1 MPDTPD
7 DPCYIAALRILNYR
21 FNSEA
26 ELRRKL
32 RSKKF
37 EKETIDATIVRLHRE
52 KWLDDDRFAGA
63 FVRTRA
69 NRRIGKRRIA
79 RELQAAGVSGD
90 AAAQAITANIDPERE
105 REALSELCARRV
117 RVLIRRHGAEFLT
130 SGDGR
135 NKLAGYL
142 LKQGYDA
149 ALVAD
154 VLKEIPSLVHHQSD
168 S

>member
-1 MPDTPD
+1 VPDAPEN
-7 DPCYIAALRILNYR
+7 PCYIAALRILNFR

-32 RSKKF
+32 RAKKF
-37 EKETIDATIVRLHRE
+37 EKDVIDATIAQLHRE

-69 NRRIGKRRIA
+69 NRRVGKLRIV
-79 RELQAAGVSGD
+79 RELHAAGVSD
-90 AAAQAITANIDPERE
+90 SAAAQAIVDNIDPERE
-105 REALSELCARRV
+105 REALSELCARRA
-117 RVLIRRHGAEFLT
+117 RVLMRRHGAEFLT
-130 SGDGR
+130 SGEGR

-149 ALVAD
+149 ALVSEA
-154 VLKEIPSLVHHQSD
+154 LKETLVAIHHQPD